1 MTNSGMVVEI
11 VLVVVAAVLLLL
23 ALVALR
29 RLQQLRRGGVDVAM
43 RRARPVDAAPPDPSP
58 SASDDQ
64 RGWHSGIARYRG
76 DQFRWYRVSG
86 LRSGPNV
93 VLDRFEVEIVDRR
106 PPRPTELHP
115 PGATVLRCRTST
127 GVYELAMGAD
137 VLTGFASWLESSPP
151 GRSTGYRQ
159 AS

>member
-1 MTNSGMVVEI
+1 MTTSGVVVEV

-29 RLQQLRRGGVDVAM
+29 RIQQLRRGGVDVAL
-43 RRARPVDAAPPDPSP
+43 REAPVAGTGDPS
-58 SASDDQ
+58 AAEDQ

-93 VLDRFEVEIVDRR
+93 VLDRSDVEIVDRR
-106 PPRPTELHP
+106 PPRPTELHV
-115 PGATVLRCRTST
+115 PGATVLRCRTSGGT
-127 GVYELAMGAD
+127 YELAMGAD
-137 VLTGFASWLESSPP
+137 VLTGFSSWLESIPP

>member
-1 MTNSGMVVEI
+1 MTAPGVVVEI
-11 VLVVVAAVLLLL
+11 ALVVVAAVLLLV

-29 RLQQLRRGGVDVAM
+29 RIQQLRRGGVDVAV
-43 RRARPVDAAPPDPSP
+43 RRAPAVDATPAGRAP
-58 SASDDQ
+58 SAGEDQ

-93 VLDRFEVEIVDRR
+93 VLDRFDVEIVDRR
-106 PPRPTELHP
+106 PPRPTELHA
-115 PGATVLRCRTST
+115 PGSTVLRCRTSGGT
-127 GVYELAMGAD
+127 YELAMAGD
-137 VLTGFASWLESSPP
+137 VLTGFSSWLESTPP

>member
-1 MTNSGMVVEI
+1 MTTVGMWVEI
-11 VLVVVAAVLLLL
+11 VLVVGAAVLLLL

-29 RLQQLRRGGVDVAM
+29 RLQALRRGGVDVAV
-43 RRARPVDAAPPDPSP
+43 RAAQPLDAT
-58 SASDDQ
+58 SAADDQ

-76 DQFRWYRVSG
+76 NQFRWYRVSG

-93 VLDRFEVEIVDRR
+93 VLDRFELEIVERR
-106 PPRPTELHP
+106 EPRQAEMHA
-115 PGATVLRCRTST
+115 PGATVLRCRTT
-127 GVYELAMGAD
+127 EGVFELAMSGD
-137 VLTGFASWLESSPP
+137 VLTGFSSWLESTPP

>member
-1 MTNSGMVVEI
+1 MTTVGMWVEI

-29 RLQQLRRGGVDVAM
+29 RLQALRRGGVDVAV
-43 RRARPVDAAPPDPSP
+43 RPAPPLDTTP
-58 SASDDQ
+58 SAAGDQ

-93 VLDRFEVEIVDRR
+93 VLDRFDLEIVDRR
-106 PPRPTELHP
+106 EPRQTELHA
-115 PGATVLRCRTST
+115 PGSTVLRCRTT
-127 GVYELAMGAD
+127 EGAFELAMSID
-137 VLTGFASWLESSPP
+137 VLTGFSSWLESTPP

>member
-1 MTNSGMVVEI
+1 MTTVGMWVEL
-11 VLVVVAAVLLLL
+11 VLIVVAGVLLLV

-29 RLQQLRRGGVDVAM
+29 RLQSLRRGGVDVAV
-43 RRARPVDAAPPDPSP
+43 RRALPADAV
-58 SASDDQ
+58 SAADDQ

-93 VLDRFEVEIVDRR
+93 VLDRFDVEITDRR
-106 PPRPTELHP
+106 PPRPTELHA
-115 PGATVLRCRTST
+115 PGSTVLRCRTT
-127 GVYELAMGAD
+127 DGTFELAMGAD
-137 VLTGFASWLESSPP
+137 VLTGFSSWLESTPP

>member
-11 VLVVVAAVLLLL
+11 ALVAIAAVLLLL

-43 RRARPVDAAPPDPSP
+43 RRARPAGSTPP
-58 SASDDQ
+58 SAADDQ

-115 PGATVLRCRTST
+115 PGASVLRCRTSNGT
-127 GVYELAMGAD
+127 YELAMGAD
-137 VLTGFASWLESSPP
+137 VLTGFSSWLESSPP

>member
-1 MTNSGMVVEI
+1 MTTSGMVVEI

-29 RLQQLRRGGVDVAM
+29 RLQQLRRGGVD
-43 RRARPVDAAPPDPSP
+43 PDAPPSV
-58 SASDDQ
+58 ADDQ

-93 VLDRFEVEIVDRR
+93 VLDRFEVEITDRR
-106 PPRPTELHP
+106 PPRSTELHA

-127 GVYELAMGAD
+127 GTYEMAMRAD
-137 VLTGFASWLESSPP
+137 VLTGFSSWLESTPP

>member
-11 VLVVVAAVLLLL
+11 VLVVIAAVLLLL

-29 RLQQLRRGGVDVAM
+29 RLQQLRRGGVDVAL
-43 RRARPVDAAPPDPSP
+43 RRARPVEAAAPT
-58 SASDDQ
+58 ASEDQ

-115 PGATVLRCRTST
+115 PGATVLRCRTSS
-127 GVYELAMGAD
+127 GIYELAMGAD
-137 VLTGFASWLESSPP
+137 VLTGFSSWLESSPP

>member
-1 MTNSGMVVEI
+1 MTTIGMWVEI

-29 RLQQLRRGGVDVAM
+29 RLQALRRGGVDVAV
-43 RRARPVDAAPPDPSP
+43 RPAPPLDAT
-58 SASDDQ
+58 SAADDQ

-76 DQFRWYRVSG
+76 NQFRWYRVSG

-93 VLDRFEVEIVDRR
+93 VLDRFDLEILDRR
-106 PPRPTELHP
+106 EPRHTELHA
-115 PGATVLRCRTST
+115 PGHTVLRCRTAE
-127 GVYELAMGAD
+127 GAFELAMSGD
-137 VLTGFASWLESSPP
+137 VLTGFSSWLESTPP
-151 GRSTGYRQ
+151 GHSTGYRQ

>member
-1 MTNSGMVVEI
+1 MVVEI

-29 RLQQLRRGGVDVAM
+29 RIQQLRRGGVDVAL
-43 RRARPVDAAPPDPSP
+43 RRAPAADAPP
-58 SASDDQ
+58 SAAEDQ

-93 VLDRFEVEIVDRR
+93 VLDRLDVEIVDRR
-106 PPRPTELHP
+106 PPRATELHV
-115 PGATVLRCRTST
+115 PGATVLRCRTPSGT
-127 GVYELAMGAD
+127 YELAMGAD
-137 VLTGFASWLESSPP
+137 VLTGFSSWLESTPP

>member
-1 MTNSGMVVEI
+1 MTVSGMVVEI

-29 RLQQLRRGGVDVAM
+29 RLQQLRRGGVDVAL
-43 RRARPVDAAPPDPSP
+43 RRAPSGDAASTP
-58 SASDDQ
+58 SAGDDQ

-106 PPRPTELHP
+106 PPRATELHA
-115 PGATVLRCRTST
+115 PGATVLRCRTASGT
-127 GVYELAMGAD
+127 FELAMGAD
-137 VLTGFASWLESSPP
+137 VLTGFSSWLESTPP

>member
-1 MTNSGMVVEI
+1 MTTSGVVVEI

-23 ALVALR
+23 ALIALR
-29 RLQQLRRGGVDVAM
+29 RLQQLRRGGVDVAL
-43 RRARPVDAAPPDPSP
+43 RRAPRTDPAGTDAAPT
-58 SASDDQ
+58 AVEDQ

-93 VLDRFEVEIVDRR
+93 VLDRFDVEIVDRR
-106 PPRPTELHP
+106 PPRPTELHA
-115 PGATVLRCRTST
+115 PGATVLRCRTSQ
-127 GVYELAMGAD
+127 GVYELAMSVD
-137 VLTGFASWLESSPP
+137 VLTGFSSWLESTPP

>member
-1 MTNSGMVVEI
+1 MTTSGMVVEV

-29 RLQQLRRGGVDVAM
+29 RVQQLRRGGEDVAL
-43 RRARPVDAAPPDPSP
+43 RRAPVADAPP
-58 SASDDQ
+58 SAAEDQ

-93 VLDRFEVEIVDRR
+93 VLDRLDVEIVDRR
-106 PPRPTELHP
+106 PPRATELHV
-115 PGATVLRCRTST
+115 PGATVLRCRTSS
-127 GVYELAMGAD
+127 GSYELAMGAD
-137 VLTGFASWLESSPP
+137 VLTGFSSWLESIPP

>member
-1 MTNSGMVVEI
+1 MTTPGVVVEV
-11 VLVVVAAVLLLL
+11 VLVAVAAVLLLL

-29 RLQQLRRGGVDVAM
+29 RLQQLRRGGVDVAL
-43 RRARPVDAAPPDPSP
+43 RRAPPADAMSTPPT
-58 SASDDQ
+58 AAEDQ

-106 PPRPTELHP
+106 PPRTTELHA
-115 PGATVLRCRTST
+115 PGATVLRCRTASGT
-127 GVYELAMGAD
+127 YEMAMGAD
-137 VLTGFASWLESSPP
+137 VLTGFSSWLESTPP

>member
-1 MTNSGMVVEI
+1 MTTGGMTVEI
-11 VLVVVAAVLLLL
+11 ALVVVAAVLLLL

-29 RLQQLRRGGVDVAM
+29 RLQSLRRGGVDVAL
-43 RRARPVDAAPPDPSP
+43 RRALPVDAV
-58 SASDDQ
+58 SAADDQ

-106 PPRPTELHP
+106 APRPTELHA
-115 PGATVLRCRTST
+115 PGSTVLRCRTGEGT
-127 GVYELAMGAD
+127 FELAMGAD
-137 VLTGFASWLESSPP
+137 VVTGFSSWLESTPP

>member
-1 MTNSGMVVEI
+1 MTTTGMTVEV
-11 VLVVVAAVLLLL
+11 VLVVVAAVLLLV

-29 RLQQLRRGGVDVAM
+29 RLQSLRRGGVDVAL
-43 RRARPVDAAPPDPSP
+43 RRALPVDAVTEA
-58 SASDDQ
+58 DDQ

-106 PPRPTELHP
+106 APRPTELHA
-115 PGATVLRCRTST
+115 PGSTVLRCRTAEGT
-127 GVYELAMGAD
+127 FELAMAAD
-137 VLTGFASWLESSPP
+137 VVTGFSSWLEATPP